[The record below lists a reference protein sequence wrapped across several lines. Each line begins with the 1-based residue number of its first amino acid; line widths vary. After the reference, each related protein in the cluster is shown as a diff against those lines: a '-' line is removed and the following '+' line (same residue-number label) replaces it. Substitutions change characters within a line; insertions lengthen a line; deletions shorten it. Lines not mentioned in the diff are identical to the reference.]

1 MSWNSY
7 YTGTGEARPHAW
19 LPPAPPWRTFPHQ
32 PAGDVFQP
40 PEGLTDAV
48 NAALCLRR
56 PLLLTGPPGSGK
68 STVIEQV
75 ALELGLGAV
84 LRWQITS
91 RSTLADALYR
101 YDALGRIH
109 AHRLA
114 QEQDGGSGAADDI
127 ASFLQL
133 GPLGSALLPAR
144 RPRALLI
151 DEIDKADL
159 DLPGDLLDVLERG
172 EFTVV
177 ELLRE
182 NRTAADV
189 RTWEPEVVHRVERGR
204 VRCTEFP
211 FIVMTSNGEQE
222 MPPAF
227 LRRCVR
233 YAMPPPTVALMCDVV
248 RKHLGLEVRASSQE
262 AELVQEFVERV
273 GAGETVAVDQ
283 LLSTLHILS
292 GTPSTDV
299 GERERVK
306 QLLMKDLSRA

>member
-1 MSWNSY
+1 MTWNTF
-7 YTGTGEARPHAW
+7 YTGTGEPRPHTW
-19 LPPAPPWRTFPHQ
+19 LPPAPPWRTFPHR
-32 PAGDVFQP
+32 PSGDVFQP

-56 PLLLTGPPGSGK
+56 PLLITGPPGSGK

-114 QEQDGGSGAADDI
+114 QDRHDAPGSPDDI
-127 ASFLQL
+127 AAFLQL
-133 GPLGSALLPAR
+133 GPLGTALLPTR

-172 EFTVV
+172 EYTVV

-182 NRTAADV
+182 NRRAAEV
-189 RTWEPEVVHRVERGR
+189 RTWEPEVVHGIENGR

-211 FIVMTSNGEQE
+211 FIVMTSNGDQE
-222 MPPAF
+222 LSPAF

-233 YAMPPPTVALMCDVV
+233 YTMPVPTVSLMQAVV
-248 RKHLGLEVRASSQE
+248 RRHLGLEVREQSPE
-262 AELVQEFVERV
+262 ADLVREFVERV
-273 GAGETVAVDQ
+273 AAGETVAVDQ
-283 LLSTLHILS
+283 LLSTIHLLN
-292 GTPSTDV
+292 GTAVTDAA
-299 GERERVK
+299 ERERVK
-306 QLLMKDLSRA
+306 RLLMKDLSRA